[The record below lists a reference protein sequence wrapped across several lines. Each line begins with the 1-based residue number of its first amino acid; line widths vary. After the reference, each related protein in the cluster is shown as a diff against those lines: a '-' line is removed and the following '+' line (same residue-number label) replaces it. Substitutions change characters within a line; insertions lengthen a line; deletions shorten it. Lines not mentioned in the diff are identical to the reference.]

1 MSDVGNDAYDTT
13 PRRAFGFFGQNVYS
27 SGVGIYPT
35 MGSTARGQHLLFE
48 LKAKLLVRAN
58 DRRVYS
64 SRMPSSGC
72 KKKINSEE
80 PRLMCDIFAG

>member
-64 SRMPSSGC
+64 SRMPCARS
-72 KKKINSEE
+72 ILI
-80 PRLMCDIFAG
+80 PRSHA